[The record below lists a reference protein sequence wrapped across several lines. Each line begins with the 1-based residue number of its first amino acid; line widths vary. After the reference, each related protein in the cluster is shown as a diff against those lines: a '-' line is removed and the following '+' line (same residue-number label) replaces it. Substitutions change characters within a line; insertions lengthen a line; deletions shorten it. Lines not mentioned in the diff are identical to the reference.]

1 MQGASPLASPALD
14 RLRHLQSLPLW
25 CPRGGAFFVACCPPA
40 FTFFFAPYPPDPLPR
55 RGRGRLFS
63 LFRRGLRP
71 RHPCIKPFAALTE
84 LAKQVPGGR
93 NPRFAAKTTGS
104 GSLRAVPA
112 AKERGDRGRGTSAFE
127 MVLSPGAGRTSAAQG
142 KPPLRFPQWQVEQV
156 PRGFSPGGSGGFA
169 PRKNP
174 AKPLTKHGFCDIL
187 SSELHRESGV
197 LG

>member
-1 MQGASPLASPALD
+1 MPSLSPAY
-14 RLRHLQSLPLW
+14 
-25 CPRGGAFFVACCPPA
+25 PA
-40 FTFFFAPYPPDPLPR
+40 FHFAFAPYPPDPLPR
-55 RGRGRLFS
+55 RGRGRFFS

-127 MVLSPGAGRTSAAQG
+127 MVLSPGAGIASAAQG
-142 KPPLRFPQWQVEQV
+142 KPPLRFPQRQGQPV
-156 PRGFSPGGSGGFA
+156 PPPAQARGSGGFA

-187 SSELHRESGV
+187 SPELHRESGV

>member
-1 MQGASPLASPALD
+1 MPSLSPAY
-14 RLRHLQSLPLW
+14 
-25 CPRGGAFFVACCPPA
+25 PA
-40 FTFFFAPYPPDPLPR
+40 FHFAFAPYPPDPLPR
-55 RGRGRLFS
+55 WGRGRLFS

-127 MVLSPGAGRTSAAQG
+127 MVLSPGAGRASATGVQ
-142 KPPLRFPQWQVEQV
+142 PPANTTAA
-156 PRGFSPGGSGGFA
+156 GTASTASGSGAGSRGLRS
-169 PRKNP
+169 RKNP
-174 AKPLTKHGFCDIL
+174 AKPLTKHAFCDIL
-187 SSELHRESGV
+187 SPELHRESGV